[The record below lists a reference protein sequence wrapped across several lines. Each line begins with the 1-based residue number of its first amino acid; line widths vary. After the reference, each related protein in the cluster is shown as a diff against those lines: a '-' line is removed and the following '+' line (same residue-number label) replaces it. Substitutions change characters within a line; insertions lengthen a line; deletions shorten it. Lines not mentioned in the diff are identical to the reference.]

1 MSIAVVSSF
10 ARAPTISRTNAG
22 TGDEL
27 LTTAVAAAGGDFA
40 SILLGLPMASGAPS
54 LPADTSR
61 SAQVAPLSF
70 ALPATTDQAPPANEK
85 AVDGEADA
93 GEVTLPDGV
102 VLLPVALGWNPPVQP
117 AGLPAADGKP
127 VVAPPEQA
135 RAEASPAKATIRLS
149 AAPVDPRAAG
159 GNERQASPSA
169 TPDPGEAPARFAVA
183 TFTGSTAEQA
193 APTMSPHAPDLV
205 APAVSPTT
213 LATLP
218 PIHLPSGATRP
229 ADTIV
234 DLPTPLRDAS
244 WATDFGQK
252 VLWFVGNE
260 KQTAQLTLNPP
271 QLGAIEVTVNVDK
284 GNANAHFSSA
294 NAEVRGSIEA
304 ALPRLREMF
313 ASAGIDLGQVSVGS
327 ESFRQQAQSQPKPSP
342 EPRALADAAILGA
355 GSLSGAPGQF
365 SSMPHGRSLVDTF
378 A

>member
-1 MSIAVVSSF
+1 MSIVVVSSF
-10 ARAPTISRTNAG
+10 ARAPTTSKTNAG
-22 TGDEL
+22 TGDEP
-27 LTTAVAAAGGDFA
+27 LTTAAAGGDFA
-40 SILLGLPMASGAPS
+40 SILLGLPVAAEAPS

-70 ALPATTDQAPPANEK
+70 ALPVATDQAPPTNEK
-85 AVDGEADA
+85 AADGEPDPAEATPTDGA
-93 GEVTLPDGV
+93 AFLPI
-102 VLLPVALGWNPPVQP
+102 ALGWNPPVQP
-117 AGLPAADGKP
+117 KDLPAADGTP
-127 VVAPPEQA
+127 VAPPEQA
-135 RAEASPAKATIRLS
+135 RAEAPTARAAIRLS
-149 AAPVDPRAAG
+149 APPVDPRAAG

-169 TPDPGEAPARFAVA
+169 TADPAESPARFAVA
-183 TFTGSTAEQA
+183 TFAGPTVEQV
-193 APTMSPHAPDLV
+193 APTMSPKAADLV

-218 PIHLPSGATRP
+218 PIHLPTGATRP
-229 ADTIV
+229 ADITV

-252 VLWFVGNE
+252 VLWFVGHE

-271 QLGAIEVTVNVDK
+271 QLGAIEVTVNLDK

-327 ESFRQQAQSQPKPSP
+327 ESFREQAQGQPKPSP
-342 EPRALADAAILGA
+342 GSRALADAAILGA
-355 GSLSGAPGQF
+355 GSLSGMPGQ
-365 SSMPHGRSLVDTF
+365 SSGMPHGRSLVDTF